1 MELAGVR
8 CPYCHD
14 NITVQGRFCP
24 KCGDQIFGR
33 PVARGGTE
41 PAPQASTPSS
51 WQAPAPQA
59 GGDVLEIEL
68 EDAAEAVGALENA
81 VGQMCPFCRFPI
93 KEGEEVIT
101 CPDCQTTLHADCWR
115 ENEGCTTYGCSSSP
129 QAAAVRRTTG
139 QAARG
144 GRSWP
149 GFGGTTPGTIP
160 LPLGA
165 RQLVEAEFEGQ
176 STNVLLFAILQIF
189 FCGGLLSIIALAWSI
204 SLLSQIKRLGLRVEK
219 GRTKALAAAI
229 ISGIVTLAWF
239 IGIAWPLIGR

>member
-1 MELAGVR
+1 VR

-24 KCGDQIFGR
+24 KCGEQIFGR

-41 PAPQASTPSS
+41 PPQPASTPGS
-51 WQAPAPQA
+51 WEAPSPQA

-68 EDAAEAVGALENA
+68 EDAAEAVGASDNT

-93 KEGEEVIT
+93 KQGEEVIT

-115 ENEGCTTYGCSSSP
+115 ENDGCTTYGCSSSP

-165 RQLVEAEFEGQ
+165 RLRAVAAVGPGSVAQRPGRYR
-176 STNVLLFAILQIF
+176 
-189 FCGGLLSIIALAWSI
+189 CRWALASWSKPN
-204 SLLSQIKRLGLRVEK
+204 SRARAPMCCCSPSCKLSSAGDSYQLLPSPGAYRCSR
-219 GRTKALAAAI
+219 RS
-229 ISGIVTLAWF
+229 SGWDCA
-239 IGIAWPLIGR
+239 

>member
-1 MELAGVR
+1 MR
-8 CPYCHD
+8 CPCCHE

-41 PAPQASTPSS
+41 PSQQASTPSS
-51 WQAPAPQA
+51 WQAPSPQA

-68 EDAAEAVGALENA
+68 EDAVEAVGASDNA

-115 ENEGCTTYGCSSSP
+115 ENDGCTTYGCSSSP
-129 QAAAVRRTTG
+129 QAAAVRRSTG

-144 GRSWP
+144 WP
-149 GFGGTTPGTIP
+149 GFDRTTPGTIP
-160 LPLGA
+160 VPLGA
-165 RQLVEAEFEGQ
+165 RQLLEAEFEGQ
-176 STNVLLFAILQIF
+176 GTNVLLFAILQIL

-204 SLLSQIKRLGLRVEK
+204 SLLSQMKRFQLRTSR
-219 GRTKALAAAI
+219 GRNKALAAAI
-229 ISGIVTLAWF
+229 ISGIVTMAWL
-239 IGIAWPLIGR
+239 IGIAWPIVSR

>member
-1 MELAGVR
+1 VR
-8 CPYCHD
+8 CPYCHE

-24 KCGDQIFGR
+24 KCGQQIFGR
-33 PVARGGTE
+33 PVDRGATQ
-41 PAPQASTPSS
+41 PAQQASTPSS

-59 GGDVLEIEL
+59 SGDVLDIEL
-68 EDAAEAVGALENA
+68 EDAAAAVGASDNA
-81 VGQMCPFCRFPI
+81 VGRICPFCRFPI
-93 KEGEEVIT
+93 KKGDEVIT

-115 ENEGCTTYGCSSSP
+115 ENGGCTTYGCSSSP
-129 QAAAVRRTTG
+129 QAAAVRRTTD

-176 STNVLLFAILQIF
+176 STNVLLFTILQIF
-189 FCGGLLSIIALAWSI
+189 FCGGFLSIIGLAWSI
-204 SLLSQIKRLGLRVEK
+204 SLLSQIKRLGLRVGS
-219 GRTKALAAAI
+219 GRTKTIAAAIVSSIMTLLWLGYFVFVLAAA
-229 ISGIVTLAWF
+229 S
-239 IGIAWPLIGR
+239 

>member
-1 MELAGVR
+1 MR

-24 KCGDQIFGR
+24 KCGEQIFGR
-33 PVARGGTE
+33 PVDRGE
-41 PAPQASTPSS
+41 RRPSQQASVPSS
-51 WQAPAPQA
+51 WQAPSPQA

-68 EDAAEAVGALENA
+68 EDAAEAVGASDNA
-81 VGQMCPFCRFPI
+81 VGKMCPFCRFPI

-115 ENEGCTTYGCSSSP
+115 ENDGCTTYGCSSSP

-139 QAARG
+139 QTARG
-144 GRSWP
+144 GHSWP

-176 STNVLLFAILQIF
+176 GTNVLLFAILQIF
-189 FCGGLLSIIALAWSI
+189 FCLGFLSIITLAWSI

-229 ISGIVTLAWF
+229 ISGIVILGWLVYFVFRLVA
-239 IGIAWPLIGR
+239 AS